1 MSKPCAG
8 ITRNPF
14 PRYPLVLPQEKQVGG
29 GRETTKGLAPWT
41 MRAGMNCIWV
51 HHIRVVNC
59 VVIFFLVPSDLDCY
73 VWDLLSL
80 LQQHTVSL
88 ELWHAGS
95 GLP

>member
-1 MSKPCAG
+1 MSVRSGAS
-8 ITRNPF
+8 PF
-14 PRYPLVLPQEKQVGG
+14 PVWNGG
-29 GRETTKGLAPWT
+29 LMTS
-41 MRAGMNCIWV
+41 I
-51 HHIRVVNC
+51 

>member
-59 VVIFFLVPSDLDCY
+59 VVIFFF
-73 VWDLLSL
+73 
-80 LQQHTVSL
+80 
-88 ELWHAGS
+88 
-95 GLP
+95 GLGWVGRWVVKRYPL